1 MPNLS
6 PNAAAKEC
14 GYSRRSI
21 MRAIETGKLSAWRDN
36 RNCWQIDAES
46 LAQWALSE
54 HAQPSAQPTP
64 TPETAVLEEKI
75 RGLESLLAEMRRER
89 DELRLDRDA
98 WRSLAQKPWW
108 KKLAG

>member
-14 GYSRRSI
+14 GHSRRSI
-21 MRAIETGKLSAWRDN
+21 MRAIEAGKISAWRDN
-36 RNCWQIDAES
+36 RNCWQIDPES

-54 HAQPSAQPTP
+54 HAQPSAQSMPTLK
-64 TPETAVLEEKI
+64 TAVLEEKI
-75 RGLESLLAEMRRER
+75 QGLESLLDQMRHER
-89 DELRLDRDA
+89 DELKLDRDA
-98 WRSLAQKPWW
+98 WRSLAQRPWW